1 MKHRNLKWP
10 HLKALHEL
18 YENESTNARILEHPF
33 VKNLKEDKRLIALK
47 PGITRTLVAKPGY
60 RAYYEQHLHNSYLR
74 YYQFLTQHHLD
85 LSARQQFDEFDL
97 DAFIFIADN
106 KEELRERL
114 STIRHFSSL
123 VFREKGSKFLEKHP
137 GICKIIYQLLEVQG
151 FPDQDPKNNQWRF
164 VVDHPNPRI
173 IVLCENLANLKRPWI
188 AREHQLELWY
198 VGGNNTTILEQIGAD
213 KLTLSIVYCC
223 DWDLAGLRIYCRI
236 KQIFS
241 SKGKS
246 ISILLPPDVGDAIPI
261 SSQDHNSLWLP
272 ELPLSGLD
280 ADVFTASELSLITQL
295 IARNK
300 WIEEESQDL
309 LSLLQKNGLITI

>member
-18 YENESTNARILEHPF
+18 YENSVTNARILEHPF
-33 VKNLKEDKRLIALK
+33 VKYLKEDKRLIGVK
-47 PGITRTLVAKPGY
+47 PGITGTLVAKTGY
-60 RAYYEQHLHNSYLR
+60 PAYYEQHLHSNYLR
-74 YYQFLTQHHLD
+74 YYQFLTKNHLD

-106 KEELRERL
+106 KEELREGL
-114 STIRHFSSL
+114 TTIRHFSSL
-123 VFREKGSKFLEKHP
+123 VFREKGSKYLEKHP
-137 GICKIIYQLLEVQG
+137 GICRIIFQLLQIEG

-164 VVDHPNPRI
+164 VVDHPTPRV

-198 VGGNNTTILEQIGAD
+198 VGGNNITILNQIGAD
-213 KLTLSIVYCC
+213 KLSLPIVYCC
-223 DWDLAGLRIYCRI
+223 DWDLAGLKIYCRI
-236 KQIFS
+236 KQIFAG
-241 SKGKS
+241 KGKT
-246 ISILLPPDVGDAIPI
+246 ISLLLPPNVGDAIPI
-261 SSQDHNSLWLP
+261 SSQDHNSLWYP

-280 ADVFTASELSLITQL
+280 ATTFNKTEQSLIIQL
-295 IARNK
+295 ITRNK

-309 LSLLQKNGLITI
+309 LLLLQKNGFISL